1 MIRYLILLLAALWLG
16 PPAWADKHQT
26 LTQGEVRKVDRDA
39 RKITIMVI
47 NPITPE
53 TETTSHFWIGWARDF
68 ALDDNGLTQR
78 AQAENTQVIMEDV
91 RVIEGQQRVLS
102 ARPGLAAVAI
112 NADGALVAV
121 HKVLER
127 LRA

>member
-1 MIRYLILLLAALWLG
+1 MEIRAEF
-16 PPAWADKHQT
+16 ADA
-26 LTQGEVRKVDRDA
+26 A

-68 ALDDNGLTQR
+68 ALGDGALTAR
-78 AQAENTQVIMEDV
+78 AKAENTQVIMEDV

-102 ARPGLAAVAI
+102 ARPGLAPVPI
-112 NADGALVAV
+112 NADGALIAV

-127 LRA
+127 LRAGTD